1 MFERGDE
8 ESPNNA
14 GAFAAAHEK
23 KGTNTNAAACVAASR
38 RDKTPRDAEASIS
51 RGESGD
57 RSSPFTVS
65 PGSDPRCDLNEEGV
79 GKEKAR

>member
-1 MFERGDE
+1 MATR

-51 RGESGD
+51 RVESE
-57 RSSPFTVS
+57 SFAPFTVS